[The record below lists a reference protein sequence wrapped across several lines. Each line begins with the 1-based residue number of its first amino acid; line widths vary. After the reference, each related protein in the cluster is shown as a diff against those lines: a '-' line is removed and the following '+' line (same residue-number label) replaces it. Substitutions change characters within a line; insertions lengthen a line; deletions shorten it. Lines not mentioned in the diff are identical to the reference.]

1 MPKRPTTKPVERMT
15 VDGTKYGLYK
25 GPQGFGYELWIMGR
39 YADRVG
45 YVANRENMALA
56 IDNHREE
63 MRCLMAQ
70 AREEFGLVGPFG
82 RYK

>member
-1 MPKRPTTKPVERMT
+1 MPKRPTKKPVERMT
-15 VDGTKYGLYK
+15 VGGTKYGLYK
-25 GPQGFGYELWIMGR
+25 GPYGYELWIMGR

-56 IDNHREE
+56 IDNYLEE

-70 AREEFGLVGPFG
+70 AREEFG
-82 RYK
+82 Y